1 MAGYSDQDIR
11 QIVPGLAN
19 AACPLPD
26 VVSAGQPAEEEL
38 DRLAAAGFRT
48 VLDLR
53 APDEPRGYDEQRAAE
68 RAGMTYVNLPV
79 TPHTL
84 GDETYDRFRELMADP
99 ARRPIVVHCA
109 TANRVGALLLP
120 YFVLDLGEAPEEALC
135 RAVDAGLRSQEY
147 VNRAFAYI
155 ERVRVTR
162 GTGGE
167 R

>member
-1 MAGYSDQDIR
+1 MAGYSNQDI
-11 QIVPGLAN
+11 QEIVPGLAN

-38 DRLAAAGFRT
+38 ERLAAAGFRT

-53 APDEPRGYDEQRAAE
+53 APDEPRGYDERRVAE
-68 RAGMTYVNLPV
+68 RAGLAYENLPV

-99 ARRPIVVHCA
+99 ARRPIVIHCA

-120 YFVLDLGEAPEEALC
+120 YFVLDLGETPEEAL
-135 RAVDAGLRSQEY
+135 RHAVDAGLRNQEFAD
-147 VNRAFAYI
+147 RAFGYI
-155 ERVRVTR
+155 DRVRTTR